1 MLHEVGGNHLKYLK
15 RGWNGK
21 EGRGNKDFKK
31 GWQAGSR
38 GECLKYCGRGGG
50 RIPLQTII
58 YIIYIYISIYLSISI
73 YLYLYLYLYLS
84 VYYTVNNI
92 AYCASRTSCA
102 KVLELQCKCVSALF
116 SRLSC
121 FYLWLYIYIYIERER
136 ERDE

>member
-1 MLHEVGGNHLKYLK
+1 M
-15 RGWNGK
+15 W
-21 EGRGNKDFKK
+21 EG
-31 GWQAGSR
+31 
-38 GECLKYCGRGGG
+38 EGG

-84 VYYTVNNI
+84 VYTVNNI

-116 SRLSC
+116 SHLSC
-121 FYLWLYIYIYIERER
+121 FYLWLYIYIYRERER
-136 ERDE
+136 EREREMSENEMGENDVYLGVGSK

>member
-1 MLHEVGGNHLKYLK
+1 MLHEVWGNHLKYLK

-38 GECLKYCGRGGG
+38 GECLKYCGRERGVESPYKLLY
-50 RIPLQTII
+50 ILYISI
-58 YIIYIYISIYLSISI
+58 YLSIYLSISI

-84 VYYTVNNI
+84 VYTVNNI

-121 FYLWLYIYIYIERER
+121 FYLWLYIYRERER
-136 ERDE
+136 ERER